1 MPLPLCPLA
10 AIMWGL
16 MPPTPPSHAPAQR
29 GQEERAVGLPPF
41 FSAFPSCPH
50 RAGRAV
56 ATRHFWSGGCGGAPP
71 SRPLSPRAPLS
82 PSSPFAALRL
92 LPVWGCPPPS
102 GGCGSSRGSPA
113 ALRLRV
119 LLLGAL
125 PLCPPPSPHSGLR
138 FAHGLL
144 RGLLPPAPPSPPF
157 RPPVKRGEI
166 PPTTL
171 CLT

>member
-1 MPLPLCPLA
+1 MRVAPSGQTSLFSSQCACPCRLSMPLPLCPLA

-82 PSSPFAALRL
+82 QK
-92 LPVWGCPPPS
+92 
-102 GGCGSSRGSPA
+102 
-113 ALRLRV
+113 
-119 LLLGAL
+119 
-125 PLCPPPSPHSGLR
+125 
-138 FAHGLL
+138 LL
-144 RGLLPPAPPSPPF
+144 RQGDNIFYLRYQISPLVVGVILSVVIPSHPNQIYKQPLPIIFPYHIYKYKQPLG
-157 RPPVKRGEI
+157 RNI
-166 PPTTL
+166 
-171 CLT
+171 